1 MQSGTLKTLSSV
13 LAVAAISVSTMWAE
27 ESKTKE
33 LDRVNAAQ
41 KVLTDLMATPD
52 KGIPENILTGA
63 NCIAVVPSMLK
74 GGFVFGARYGK
85 GVATCR
91 TSAHTWSAPAPFRIE
106 GGDWGLQ
113 IGGEAID
120 LVMVV
125 MNKHGMQQL
134 LSSKFKIGA
143 DASAAAGPIGRQ
155 AEGEVDWKMRAEI
168 LTYSRARGVFAG
180 VTLNGA
186 EVKQDT
192 DDTLAL
198 YGKDVSFEKI
208 LTGKVPPPAGT
219 RPFLAEVAKA
229 FHEARATDQ
238 AKAREKESEAAGG
251 SAGTAASS
259 SNRAS
264 KQQGDA
270 NDENSVAGNAQD
282 RVEDSAGTTKEMA
295 QDSQVQANIQSALK
309 NESGVSAQNVAV
321 KVAGDTVSLSG
332 TVPTDDDKAA
342 IRRIA
347 QAKAGG
353 RTVDDSNV
361 TVK

>member
-1 MQSGTLKTLSSV
+1 MKAVVSA
-13 LAVAAISVSTMWAE
+13 LAVAAISASAMWAE

-33 LDRVNAAQ
+33 VDRVSAAA
-41 KVLTDLMATPD
+41 KVLSELMATPD
-52 KGIPENILTGA
+52 KGIPEKILTGA
-63 NCIAVVPSMLK
+63 NCVAVVPSMLK
-74 GGFVFGARYGK
+74 AGFVVGARYGK

-91 TSAHTWSAPAPFRIE
+91 TSHNTWSAPAPFRIE

-125 MNKHGMQQL
+125 MNKDGMQQL

-198 YGKDVSFEKI
+198 YGRDVSFEKI
-208 LTGKVPPPAGT
+208 LTGKVPPPTGT
-219 RPFLAEVAKA
+219 RPFLAEVAKV
-229 FHEARATDQ
+229 FHEAKAAEQ
-238 AKAREKESEAAGG
+238 AKTEEKESESAGG

-259 SNRAS
+259 SDRAS
-264 KQQGDA
+264 RQAQGDA
-270 NDENSVAGNAQD
+270 NSNDSIGNNTQAGSQD
-282 RVEDSAGTTKEMA
+282 SPAATKETTP
-295 QDSQVQANIQSALK
+295 QSQVQAEIQSALQ
-309 NESGVSAQNVAV
+309 NASGVSAQGVDV
-321 KVAGDTVSLSG
+321 RVVGDTVSLSG
-332 TVPTDDDKAA
+332 AVPTDNDKAA
-342 IRRIA
+342 VRRIA
-347 QAKAGG
+347 QEKAGG

-361 TVK
+361 IVK